1 MENNKKYRFSK
12 LDFPKASDENL
23 MENITIINNSLDTIK
38 QFRGVKFQWK
48 DKEYDGDK
56 FKIGFIAQEVN
67 EVEPLLVTYVDDDLL
82 GIHYNDI
89 IPLLVEAIKE
99 LSSGVTSTT
108 NTYLETQTIL
118 AEDNNIDLNYNGTQ
132 ETAIGG
138 GIDVIKA
145 KPNGESAEFKTDEN
159 GDWITNNALKPKE
172 LIIPYYTPSATTDTN
187 GSIGSLTRDDDYL
200 YLKNINGWKRTN
212 FENF

>member
-1 MENNKKYRFSK
+1 MGNINKYRFTK
-12 LDFPKASDENL
+12 LDFPKISDETL
-23 MENITIINNSLDTIK
+23 IENITVINNALDIVK
-38 QFRGVKFQWK
+38 HLRGVKFQWK
-48 DKEYDGDK
+48 DRENEGDE
-56 FKIGFIAQEVN
+56 FKIGFIAQEVKN
-67 EVEPLLVTYVDDDLL
+67 IEPLLVTYVDDNLL
-82 GIHYNDI
+82 GVHYQDI
-89 IPLLVEAIKE
+89 TPLLVEAIKE

-118 AEDNNIDLNYNGTQ
+118 AEDNNIELNFNGTQ

-138 GIDVIKA
+138 GINVINA
-145 KPNGESAEFKTDEN
+145 KINGESAEFKTDEN

-187 GSIGSLTRDDDYL
+187 GSIGSLTRDDNYL
-200 YLKNINGWKRTN
+200 YVKNNTGWKRTN